1 MSYLRKKKTTTTETN
16 AKAEVGNEAKFV
28 SVLLKNKVELSS
40 SVEVNINFLGS
51 CHAASKH
58 PGAGTQ
64 YGGYRHI
71 YYNFSLNGDVCVVN
85 FTFSGPTK
93 LDVKKPTIKSI
104 TEEAIAVLKDLVHN
118 VNLLKKTMV
127 INIQGHSRGGV
138 VADTIHKWISS
149 PQWGTAV
156 RVGKLSIAD
165 PYAGPV
171 NRRLHEKMRN
181 FDKGSTAMDARVSS
195 NGAQVDVPSSKFVVY
210 TVAEKRFRTP
220 ARALE
225 SDIIVFTD
233 ISHAK
238 TNLVVDYIL
247 KNLSEFK
254 KNKTYVCAGGSDKNN
269 LQQRYLAYKTDPVP
283 DKKVAIDNWIKSKI
297 NEVDAN
303 NIKNILEGEGD
314 YKNFAYNRIS
324 SDGRRALFYKA
335 LATVDEDKVKQFLK
349 DEKHTSML
357 RKLKWQ

>member
-16 AKAEVGNEAKFV
+16 AKAKVGNEAKFV

-40 SVEVNINFLGS
+40 SVEININFLGS

-104 TEEAIAVLKDLVHN
+104 TEEATAVLKDLVHN

-138 VADTIHKWISS
+138 VADTIHKRISS
-149 PQWGTAV
+149 PQWRTAV

-165 PYAGPV
+165 PYAGPL
-171 NRRLHEKMRN
+171 NRLVHKNMNN
-181 FDKGSTAMDARVSS
+181 FNKNMDNFNKNSAS
-195 NGAQVDVPSSKFVVY
+195 DTPSIDIPTDNIAVY

-220 ARALE
+220 ANSLKKSR
-225 SDIIVFTD
+225 IVVFTD
-233 ISHAK
+233 VTHDK
-238 TNLVVDYIL
+238 TKYIAEYVFKHSNETPFSQTNQKIYICADSE
-247 KNLSEFK
+247 KNLKSLVSGDPKKVEEWMK
-254 KNKTYVCAGGSDKNN
+254 KNITPVDEKNIDDI
-269 LQQRYLAYKTDPVP
+269 LQGKRPYEHFAYK
-283 DKKVAIDNWIKSKI
+283 N
-297 NEVDAN
+297 
-303 NIKNILEGEGD
+303 
-314 YKNFAYNRIS
+314 IS
-324 SDGRRALFYKA
+324 SDGRRELFYA
-335 LATVDEDKVKQFLK
+335 GVGMVDKTKVLDFLEK
-349 DEKHTSML
+349 NKHTSMHKKTGVFL
-357 RKLKWQ
+357 R